1 MRLSKLRLATH
12 IQVLV
17 AGLVVLGTLL
27 LLFTIDRQQR
37 EVTLLHAGND
47 LGDRIQASATQ
58 LRKLT
63 DSLRQDVLFLSK
75 NPPVSGIVR
84 ATQNGGIDPRDRNP
98 RAIWVRRLQEI
109 FAAFADANPDYFEIA
124 YVGTAAQG
132 SELVR
137 VERHDGAIVVV
148 PDRDLQA
155 IGERDYLAETLKLA
169 TGQVYLSDWHV
180 SNMQLRSANS
190 PRRSLIAATPVRDAS
205 GNVFGAVV
213 ITLDIGRNVDSLA
226 DLLPSLA
233 HAYIA
238 DSAGVYLWDF
248 ESGHAFAA
256 ERSAEARI
264 QVDFPGL
271 ARALDAANGRH
282 TVMYPEQT
290 ADGIRYVTAERI
302 AFDPLRPERFVL
314 LAFVQRPEAFA
325 AEMDKSRAALLLRG
339 LVICVLL
346 GVAILL
352 VVRRLFRPLRQMADA
367 ARDVANGVREV
378 RLPAVAGGELGA
390 LAQSFQT
397 MLDRVHAREQ
407 DYQRLNE
414 VLEARI
420 DERTKELQLAASVVH
435 STSEGVVVTDRRGR
449 IISVNPAFTEIT
461 RYAAAE
467 VIGKNPRLLKSD
479 HHDAGFYKTL
489 WQMVQLYGRWHGEL
503 WNRRKGGEAYLQS
516 LTINMI
522 RGSDG
527 KPQSYVGVFSDVTEA
542 RRDDQRMRHLALHDP
557 LTGLPNRFLLNDRIE
572 HAIGVARRESS
583 RLALLFIDLDR
594 FKEVNDR
601 HGHELGD
608 QVLKEIGGRLRS
620 CLRDTDTVARLGG
633 DEFVV
638 LLENVDE
645 TDRCAVI
652 AGHLIAAVSQPME
665 INGRSLPVGA
675 SIGAAFFPEDG
686 SSADELMK
694 LADMAMYTAKRDGRG
709 GCRFYSKSMGV
720 EINIAA

>member
-17 AGLVVLGTLL
+17 AGLVVLCTLL

-37 EVTLLHAGND
+37 EVMLLHAGND
-47 LGDRIQASATQ
+47 LGDRLQTSAAQ
-58 LRKLT
+58 LRQLT
-63 DSLRQDVLFLSK
+63 ESLRQDVLFLSK
-75 NPPVSGIVR
+75 NPPISGIVR

-98 RAIWVRRLQEI
+98 RDVWVRRLQEI
-109 FAAFADANPDYFEIA
+109 FSAFADANPDYFEIG
-124 YVGTAAQG
+124 YVGTAAHG
-132 SELVR
+132 GELVR
-137 VERHDGAIVVV
+137 VERRDGVIVVV

-155 IGERDYLAETLKLA
+155 SGERDYLAETLKLA

-180 SNMQLRSANS
+180 RKTQFRSVNS
-190 PRRSLIAATPVRDAS
+190 PRRSLVAATPVRDAS

-213 ITLDIGRNVDSLA
+213 ITLDIGRMVNSLGDSL
-226 DLLPSLA
+226 PPLA

-238 DSAGVYLWDF
+238 DSAGGYLWDL
-248 ESGHAFAA
+248 ESGRDFAA
-256 ERSAEARI
+256 EHSADARI

-271 ARALDAANGRH
+271 ARALEVARAPH
-282 TVMYPEQT
+282 TEMYPEQT
-290 ADGIRYVTAERI
+290 TDGIRYVTAERI
-302 AFDPLRPERFVL
+302 HLDPLRPERFVL
-314 LAFVQRPEAFA
+314 LAYVQRPEAFA
-325 AEMDKSRAALLLRG
+325 ADLEKSRAALLLRG
-339 LVICVLL
+339 LAICVLL

-367 ARDVANGVREV
+367 ARDVANGVQAL

-397 MLDRVHAREQ
+397 MLDQVRAREH

-414 VLEARI
+414 ELEARI
-420 DERTKELQLAASVVH
+420 VERTKELQLAASVVH
-435 STSEGVVVTDRRGR
+435 STSEGVVVTDRRGS

-461 RYAAAE
+461 GYAAAE
-467 VIGKNPRLLKSD
+467 VIGKNPRVLKSD
-479 HHDAGFYKTL
+479 HHDAAFYKSL
-489 WQMVQLYGRWHGEL
+489 WQTVQLDGRWHGEL
-503 WNRRKGGEAYLQS
+503 WNRRKGGEAYLES
-516 LTINMI
+516 LSINMI
-522 RGSDG
+522 RGGDG

-594 FKEVNDR
+594 FKEVNDTY
-601 HGHELGD
+601 GHDLGD

-620 CLRDTDTVARLGG
+620 CLRDTDTVARIGG

-652 AGHLIAAVSQPME
+652 AGHLLAAVAQPME
-665 INGRSLPVGA
+665 INGRSLHVGA
-675 SIGAAFFPEDG
+675 SIGAAFFPEDC
-686 SSADELMK
+686 SNADELMK
-694 LADMAMYTAKRDGRG
+694 LADMAMYAAKRDGRG
-709 GCRFYSKSMGV
+709 GCRFYGKAMGV
-720 EINIAA
+720 ETNIAA